1 MASSPPV
8 SRRLICEDCDTV
20 YRVRELRVGEIAR
33 CTRCGAVLERPRR
46 FGLDALAALV
56 AAALIVFVQGNIW
69 PVVSI
74 GLNGQQ
80 NSTTLWGMITI
91 MWSDHSQIVA
101 VITAFTLF
109 FFPLSNMLIVAWLV
123 FFARRGRRAPGFRP
137 LMLAMY
143 YVGPWTMSEV
153 FVLGALV
160 AMVKAKAYFDVTP
173 DAGIYAYAALTIFIT
188 VFAGIDLRYLWDSVP
203 ENKA

>member
-1 MASSPPV
+1 MVVSPPA

-20 YRVRELRVGEIAR
+20 YRLRELRVGEIAR
-33 CTRCGAVLERPRR
+33 CARCGAILERPRR

-74 GLNGQQ
+74 GLNGQE
-80 NSTTLWGMITI
+80 NSTTLWGMISI
-91 MWSDHSQIVA
+91 MWADHSQIVA
-101 VITAFTLF
+101 VITAVTLF
-109 FFPLSNMLIVAWLV
+109 FFPLSNMLIVAWLLL
-123 FFARRGRRAPGFRP
+123 FARRGRRAPGFRP
-137 LMLAMY
+137 LMLTMY
-143 YVGPWTMSEV
+143 YLGPWTMSEV

-173 DAGIYAYAALTIFIT
+173 DVGIYAYAALTIFIT

-203 ENKA
+203 EHPT

>member
-1 MASSPPV
+1 MVFSPPA

-20 YRVRELRVGEIAR
+20 YRLRELRVGEIAR
-33 CTRCGAVLERPRR
+33 CARCGAILERPRR

-74 GLNGQQ
+74 GLNGQE
-80 NSTTLWGMITI
+80 NSTTLWGMISI
-91 MWSDHSQIVA
+91 MWADHSQIVA
-101 VITAFTLF
+101 VITAVTLF
-109 FFPLSNMLIVAWLV
+109 FFPLSNMLIVAWLLL
-123 FFARRGRRAPGFRP
+123 FARRGRRAPGFRP
-137 LMLAMY
+137 LMLTMY
-143 YVGPWTMSEV
+143 YLGPWTMSEV

-173 DAGIYAYAALTIFIT
+173 DVGIYAYAALTIFIT

-203 ENKA
+203 EHPT